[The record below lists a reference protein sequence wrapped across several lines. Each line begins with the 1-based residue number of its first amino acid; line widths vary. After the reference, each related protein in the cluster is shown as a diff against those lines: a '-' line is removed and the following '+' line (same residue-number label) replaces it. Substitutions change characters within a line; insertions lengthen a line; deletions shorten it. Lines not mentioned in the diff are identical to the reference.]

1 MNVLVVKANNRPAS
15 ESVSSRMHELFLE
28 AIRENEDFTIDT
40 VDLYNEE
47 LPYIGQDFLAA
58 QFKSAQSE
66 PLSDKEDKVLSIANR
81 HLDRFK
87 AADVVVFAFPLWNFT
102 VPAVLHTYMDYLFRA
117 GDTFKYTAEGPQG
130 LMTNTKAIIL
140 NARGGDYS
148 APAMQSAEMSVN
160 FIKNALGFFGI
171 QDQTDVIIEGH
182 NQYPDRAEEI
192 KQAGFDEVVR
202 VANDLSAVASK
213 S

>member
-1 MNVLVVKANNRPAS
+1 MNVLIVKANNRPAS
-15 ESVSSRMHELFLE
+15 ESVSSRMYELFLE
-28 AIRENEDFTIDT
+28 EMKEQKGLTIDT

-47 LPYIGQDFLAA
+47 LPYIGQDFLTA

-66 PLSDKEDKVLSIANR
+66 PLTEKEDHVLSIANG
-81 HLDRFK
+81 HLERFK
-87 AADVVVFAFPLWNFT
+87 AADVVVLAFPLWNFT

-148 APAMQSAEMSVN
+148 APAMQGAEMSVN
-160 FIKNALGFFGI
+160 FIKNALSMFGI
-171 QDQTDVIIEGH
+171 KDQTDVIIEGH

-192 KQAGFDEVVR
+192 KQVGFDEVSR
-202 VANDLSAVASK
+202 VARELTAVAAR
-213 S
+213 